1 MRMLYNTI
9 KIVKINKSGGY
20 KMILVYKK
28 KNQQEQKTKNPKQ
41 LERIF
46 KGISNHRR
54 IEIIL
59 MINKNPG
66 ITLVTIAQQLDCN
79 IKTIAEHTRKLVI
92 AGLVNK
98 KYIGSSVAHQLSPYG
113 VKIIKVIEKF

>member
-1 MRMLYNTI
+1 MLYNTI